1 MSRSYRKFPCVKDSQ
16 RHNNPVRKRQQSK
29 TYASRLVRRKEDVPS
44 HSAYRKFFC
53 SWDISDYRFI
63 MTERD
68 LRRAWEEQAPQYCRG
83 FRNFREFR
91 AWWYKV
97 YKRK

>member
-16 RHNNPVRKRQQSK
+16 RHNNPVRKRHQSK

-44 HSAYRKFFC
+44 HSAYRKFFN

-63 MTERD
+63 MTEHD
-68 LRRAWEEQAPQYCRG
+68 LRRAWDEDARFCQR
-83 FRNFREFR
+83 FRNFRELR
-91 AWWYKV
+91 AWWYKA